1 MIIIDS
7 NKLENTPAEDRS
19 HAPLLASV
27 WLRLVL
33 HPILMLWNLCQSQY
47 LWPNT
52 AAVLLLTWG
61 YENLTPVAFKKKIFL
76 VLGFTYP
83 QKLITMTIQQLTQHK
98 KINLAFHKKN

>member
-7 NKLENTPAEDRS
+7 NKLTNTPAEDRS

-61 YENLTPVAFKKKIFL
+61 YENLTPVAFKKKIISSAWFYL
-76 VLGFTYP
+76 FSKTYHYDHS
-83 QKLITMTIQQLTQHK
+83 TINTT
-98 KINLAFHKKN
+98 